1 MIRLRGFRLRRSAA
15 SARQVRWLL
24 VVLSLTVAGALT
36 RAQVREWPSEPPPRP
51 LAPKEV
57 SFPPYEVRTLGNGM
71 QVMTVLH
78 HEQPVITM
86 RLLVRAGAAQDP
98 QGKDGLSYLTA
109 TLLDQGTTTKTANQ
123 IADEIDFIGGAMGS
137 ASLPDLLAANVI
149 VMKDSFA
156 AGMNM
161 LSDIVRNP
169 AFAQEEIERQKEQ
182 ILSSLQVSAEDPEYV
197 ATAVFDRLVYGF
209 HPYGLPST
217 GTPVTLAGITRDD
230 LRAFHRRYFVPNNMI
245 LAIVGDVTSKE
256 AFAAAEK
263 TFGAWPRAALT
274 FDKPIDP
281 PAPTRRIVIVDKPDA
296 VQTEIRIGQLAI
308 PRKHPDYLAWDLAVK
323 ILGGEGANRLHR
335 VLRSEHGLTY
345 GASADTEAMKDAG
358 DFVAETDTRTET
370 TADALA
376 LMVDEMLRLQRVP
389 VSGRELGD
397 AQAYLS
403 GNFPLTIETPNE
415 IAVQVLNAMFFELP
429 MSEISTFR
437 ERVTAITP
445 SDIQRVAQQYI
456 RPDRLSIVL
465 VGNAKAFVP
474 QLVALGLKEFE
485 VIPLSELDLTQ
496 ATLRRDRVRA
506 SLGTEPERRPGP
518 FGPGG
523 LTSSDMGIVRT
534 SLQVSQPPTP
544 SRPATPPT
552 PAAPSP
558 RPSQPAGPA
567 TQTAPRPD
575 GAAAELL
582 RRVVAARGG
591 LEALK
596 GVRSVVAETDTT
608 FMDDRGET
616 AAVTKT
622 KTYVLYPDKFRV
634 DATIQGAQVVQIYNA
649 GQAWEK
655 YPAGVRDMPPQTR
668 DDAGASVRR
677 DTLPLLVGASEG
689 RLSVRALSDEK
700 SADGRSL
707 RVLEIS
713 GPQVDP
719 VQLFIDDQM
728 LVVKQVFWTPGPP
741 SRSGTATRPVRSEEL
756 FSDYRVV
763 SGVRVPFQAAVVR
776 DGVRL
781 VKRMLT
787 HVAFNDPSV
796 TAKLFDKPM

>member
-1 MIRLRGFRLRRSAA
+1 MIRLRRFAA
-15 SARQVRWLL
+15 SARQVRLRRYLILL
-24 VVLSLTVAGALT
+24 VLTFLVAGTLT

-51 LAPKEV
+51 LPPKEV
-57 SFPPYEVRTLGNGM
+57 SFPPYEVRTLANGM

-98 QGKDGLSYLTA
+98 PKKDGLSYLTA

-123 IADEIDFIGGAMGS
+123 IADEIDFIGGAMGT
-137 ASLPDLLAANVI
+137 ASLPDLTASNVI
-149 VMKDSFA
+149 VMKDSFDT
-156 AGMNM
+156 GLNM

-169 AFAQEEIERQKEQ
+169 AFAQEEIDRQKEQ

-197 ATAVFDRLVYGF
+197 ANVVFDRLVYGF

-217 GTPVTLAGITRDD
+217 GTAATLAGITRDD

-263 TFGAWPRAALT
+263 VFGAWPRAGLT
-274 FDKPIDP
+274 FDKPIEP
-281 PAPTRRIVIVDKPDA
+281 PAPTGRIVIVDKPDA
-296 VQTEIRIGQLAI
+296 VQTEIRVGQLAI

-335 VLRSEHGLTY
+335 VLRSERGLTY

-370 TADALA
+370 TGEALR
-376 LMVDEMLRLQRVP
+376 LMVEEMIRLQRVP

-403 GNFPLTIETPNE
+403 GNFPLTIETANE

-429 MSEISTFR
+429 MSEISSFR

-465 VGNAKAFVP
+465 VGNARAFMP
-474 QLVALGLKEFE
+474 QLRELGLTDVE
-485 VIPLSELDLTQ
+485 VIPITELDLTQ

-506 SLGTEPERRPGP
+506 SIEFDPFVAGRGPGP
-518 FGPGG
+518 LLPGG
-523 LTSSDMGIVRT
+523 GTPHMAIVRT
-534 SLQVSQPPTP
+534 SLQGAEPQTPP
-544 SRPATPPT
+544 RPAAPAGRGRATPP
-552 PAAPSP
+552 AA
-558 RPSQPAGPA
+558 PA
-567 TQTAPRPD
+567 TQVPPRTD

-582 RRVVAARGG
+582 RRVIAARGG

-596 GVRSVVAETDTT
+596 AVRSVVAETDTT
-608 FMDDRGET
+608 FMDERGEP

-634 DATIQGAQVVQIYNA
+634 DATIQGEQVVQIYNA

-655 YPAGVRDMPPQTR
+655 SKRGVRDMPAQIR
-668 DDAGASVRR
+668 DDAAASVRR
-677 DTLPLLVGASEG
+677 DTIPLLIGASEG

-700 SADGRSL
+700 GTDGRSL

-728 LVVKQVFWTPGPP
+728 LIVKQAFWTAAPPG
-741 SRSGTATRPVRSEEL
+741 RSGAATRPVRSEEV
-756 FSDYRVV
+756 FSDYRVIN
-763 SGVRVPFQAAVVR
+763 SVRVPFQAAVVR
-776 DGVRL
+776 DAVTL
-781 VKRMLT
+781 VKRVLT
-787 HVAFNDPSV
+787 RVTFNDPSV
-796 TAKLFDKPM
+796 TATLFEKPI